1 MKTIKLFS
9 VTLLISIFLTTCD
22 ATKIVNPNFNQKILF
37 EAGYINFA
45 WGKVHTGFLIDSVG
59 NVFCY
64 NLPQHWNNID
74 SLNQIS
80 EQAMDANLS
89 QTNGVCLTVNL
100 AELKSK
106 LPLLSNASRATTT
119 KPKNE
124 MNDAGVS
131 YYLGYT
137 FNNQTKIYKQVLLK
151 QTGDWAINNN
161 SKAAEDL
168 ETWLFSISQ
177 QLNNLR

>member
-64 NLPQHWNNID
+64 NLPQHWN
-74 SLNQIS
+74 
-80 EQAMDANLS
+80 
-89 QTNGVCLTVNL
+89 
-100 AELKSK
+100 
-106 LPLLSNASRATTT
+106 
-119 KPKNE
+119 
-124 MNDAGVS
+124 
-131 YYLGYT
+131 
-137 FNNQTKIYKQVLLK
+137 
-151 QTGDWAINNN
+151 
-161 SKAAEDL
+161 
-168 ETWLFSISQ
+168 
-177 QLNNLR
+177 